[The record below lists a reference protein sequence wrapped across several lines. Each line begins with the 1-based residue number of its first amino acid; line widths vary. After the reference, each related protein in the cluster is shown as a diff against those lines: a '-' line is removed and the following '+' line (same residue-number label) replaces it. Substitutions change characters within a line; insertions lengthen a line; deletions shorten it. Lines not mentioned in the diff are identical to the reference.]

1 MEIRMRNTGQ
11 LMTTDEFNRIV
22 CTLPITT
29 EVLNQHNADAVLEG
43 PQPTAGRYQIVAR
56 DGVTNVDGQWF
67 TFYKLVDLDADG
79 IANLDAQQAKNIRQ
93 TRDEKRKTT
102 SAACYHSPPQRVPG
116 SSQPLKAFRSAL
128 DGIHTTFD
136 NFCSAAANWRYR
148 NRCMR
153 CLWEHRDPEL

>member
-11 LMTTDEFNRIV
+11 LMTSDEFNRIV

-29 EVLNQHNADAVLEG
+29 EVLNQHNADPVLEG

-79 IANLDAQQAKNIRQ
+79 IAAADAQQAKTIRQ
-93 TRDEKRKTT
+93 LRDIKL
-102 SAACYHSPPQRVPG
+102 A
-116 SSQPLKAFRSAL
+116 AL
-128 DGIHTTFD
+128 DWTQGKDIPD
-136 NFCSAAANWRYR
+136 AVSGPAAVTRQALRDVPAQAGFP
-148 NRCMR
+148 
-153 CLWEHRDPEL
+153 WEVVWPDAE